1 MAKAL
6 TALIT
11 GASSGIGLELAKLF
25 ARDGHSLVLVARR
38 KDSLDQLAAE
48 LRARNAIRVDVIP
61 MDLAVAGAAE
71 NLVGEINKLN
81 LNIDV
86 LVNNA
91 GFGTNGNFADSPL
104 SGWQQ
109 MMQLNMVTL
118 TELTHLLLPGMR
130 QRKSGKILNISSVAG
145 LQSCPNFAVYAATKA
160 FVLYFSE
167 ALREELSSEGIS
179 VTAVCPGATATDFH
193 RVAGNEGTFF
203 TKIMDDVE
211 GVANSAYQATL
222 NGSGTLIT
230 GWLNKPLPFLLRLI
244 PRLWAIKMA
253 GMMARSNS

>member
-1 MAKAL
+1 MAQAL

-38 KDSLDQLAAE
+38 KDALEQLAAE
-48 LRARNAIRVDVIP
+48 LRQKNAIRVDVIA
-61 MDLAVAGAAE
+61 MDLALAGAAE
-71 NLVGEINKLN
+71 KLANEIKVQNLT
-81 LNIDV
+81 IDV

-118 TELTHLLLPGMR
+118 TELTHLLLPSMR
-130 QRKSGKILNISSVAG
+130 QRRSGKILNISSVAG
-145 LQSCPNFAVYAATKA
+145 LQSCPNFAVYAASKA
-160 FVLYFSE
+160 YVLWFSE
-167 ALREELSSEGIS
+167 ALREELAGEGIS
-179 VTAVCPGATATDFH
+179 VTTVCPGATATDFH

-203 TKIMDDVE
+203 TKIMDSVE
-211 GVANSAYQATL
+211 MVANVAYNATL
-222 NGSGTLIT
+222 NGKGTVIT
-230 GWLNKPLPFLLRLI
+230 GWMNKPLPFLLRLL
-244 PRLWAIKMA
+244 PRIWGIKLA
-253 GMMARSNS
+253 GMMARSN